1 MVYKVQWHFSHL
13 LSTLSVEPQL
23 KANLQNHKKYQSFCL
38 SSSSTDLPSSL
49 PTHPPTLS
57 PPSPAEPKNDDSKC
71 CFRHCLLTTMLR
83 VHPLPETPDGVCVE
97 HRRGWWGGGG
107 ICYTSRLTKSHS
119 PHNMTKNVRWLH
131 LLPFL
136 SALSLGEI
144 ESQSEVCTGT
154 SSSTHNLLSLV
165 PVSCVLKL
173 GKETDHQT
181 CNSTLREEGGEG
193 GGGSGEEGEERR
205 GGWCSGQ

>member
-1 MVYKVQWHFSHL
+1 M
-13 LSTLSVEPQL
+13 
-23 KANLQNHKKYQSFCL
+23 
-38 SSSSTDLPSSL
+38 
-49 PTHPPTLS
+49 
-57 PPSPAEPKNDDSKC
+57 
-71 CFRHCLLTTMLR
+71 
-83 VHPLPETPDGVCVE
+83 
-97 HRRGWWGGGG
+97 GGGG
-107 ICYTSRLTKSHS
+107 ICYKSRLTKSHS